1 MHAEIHGRP
10 RRATIAITVA
20 GFAAACFVAFSPG
33 AAGAAVQAS
42 SLAGDEFGAPISW
55 GACDPAGPPGVDLQ
69 CARIAVP
76 LDWKDLGGR
85 TIRLVVIRLRA
96 KPEKRIGT
104 LFINPG
110 GPGDTGVGLVR
121 GDPTGV
127 AGIGGARFDVVS
139 WDPRGSNASTRVLC
153 FSDQREEARFWADAS
168 FPSTTAASER
178 MLRLTADLAK
188 RCGEVSGWL
197 LPHISTADTAR
208 DLDHLRLLLGEE
220 KLTYVGLSYGTY
232 LGQTYANMF
241 PDRVRAMLLNGV
253 VDAIEYSKSAEARVA
268 NYSGAADAVFEQFL
282 SLCDKAGPERCA
294 LAGGS
299 QTPAERVAQLFEQVR
314 RAPIPAPGVTPP
326 LLSRR
331 RLSYS
336 DLLLSQFQPMRAPS
350 TWPANAADLDAALR
364 GDASALA
371 SGASGWLS
379 AATWVPVITSAAIQ
393 CADAPADQSPQE
405 WLQVIAH
412 LQQVGRLQG
421 LIQGWW
427 AAPCASW
434 PVRGQDNY
442 RGPWNRS
449 TKNPILLINQ
459 TYDPNTG
466 YANAVHAEHYLG
478 NAVLLTQQGYGHLS
492 FQDPSKCV
500 ADAMVDYLVHLI
512 TPPPGMVCQSDHKP
526 FDPSFQSG
534 TESLPPNQV
543 VEQDLP

>member
-1 MHAEIHGRP
+1 
-10 RRATIAITVA
+10 
-20 GFAAACFVAFSPG
+20 
-33 AAGAAVQAS
+33 
-42 SLAGDEFGAPISW
+42 
-55 GACDPAGPPGVDLQ
+55 VDLQ

-85 TIRLVVIRLRA
+85 TIRLAVIRLRA

-127 AGIGGARFDVVS
+127 AGIGGGRFDVVS

-168 FPSTTAASER
+168 FPTTTAASER

-268 NYSGAADAVFEQFL
+268 NFSSTADAVFERFL

-299 QTPAERVAQLFEQVR
+299 QTPAERVAQLFEQVV

-326 LLSRR
+326 LLSHR

-350 TWPANAADLDAALR
+350 TWPGNAANLDAALR

-379 AATWVPVITSAAIQ
+379 APPWVPVITSAAIQ

-500 ADAMVDYLVHLI
+500 TDAMVDYLVHLI
-512 TPPPGMVCQSDHKP
+512 TPPRGMVCQSDHKP

-534 TESLPPNQV
+534 TESPPPSQV